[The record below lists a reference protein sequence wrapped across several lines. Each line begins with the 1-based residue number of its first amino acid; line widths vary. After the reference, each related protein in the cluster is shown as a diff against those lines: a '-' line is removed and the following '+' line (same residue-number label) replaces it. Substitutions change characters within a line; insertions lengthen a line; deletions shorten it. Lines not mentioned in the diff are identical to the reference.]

1 MNIESS
7 VIFCFD
13 LKKNISKKNA
23 KKKKENKKKLT
34 RPDTWPIP
42 VANGWAGA
50 EMRVFLIFDLCPW
63 TDQWTD
69 RQTNGQM
76 AKPLIEL
83 RIRN

>member
-1 MNIESS
+1 MKSSKLSLMNIESS

-50 EMRVFLIFDLCPW
+50 ETKYGFLISQYQKC
-63 TDQWTD
+63 
-69 RQTNGQM
+69 
-76 AKPLIEL
+76 
-83 RIRN
+83 RIFCVN